1 MEWITGIQRAIDYV
15 EEHITEE
22 LDYEQIARES
32 FSSSFHFQR
41 VFSILCGYTLGE
53 YIRNRRL
60 TLAGMA
66 LAAGR
71 ERVIDVALRYGY
83 DSPDSFA
90 KAFQKFHG
98 ITPSQARSKGANLK
112 SFSRLSFRITLE
124 GGTTMNYRI
133 EKKEAMILT
142 GFKQH
147 FEGTPLDRKQQ
158 DHHFWMSTRLNQ
170 YILQG
175 MARDCT
181 TAYEVITNIGDDG
194 YDFYIASKLNS
205 WAREHFEEELGEE
218 IASRFEHL
226 HLQETTYL
234 VCETEKCEYPT
245 EKIGDLYRKAV
256 TEWLPSAGY
265 ELADQPELDLIHW
278 YYNEADPKVN
288 QLRYVELWLPIT
300 AKK

>member
-1 MEWITGIQRAIDYV
+1 MDWITGIQRAIDYI
-15 EEHITEE
+15 EEHLTEE
-22 LDYEQIARES
+22 LDYEAIAKES

-53 YIRNRRL
+53 YIRSRRM
-60 TLAGMA
+60 TLAGIA
-66 LAAGR
+66 LAAGN

-90 KAFQKFHG
+90 KAFHKFHG
-98 ITPSQARSKGANLK
+98 ITPSQARSEGAKLK

-124 GGTTMNYRI
+124 GGTMMNYRI
-133 EKKEAMILT
+133 EKKPAMTLT
-142 GFKQH
+142 GFKKH
-147 FEGTPLDRKQQ
+147 FDGTPLERKQQ

-175 MARDCT
+175 MARDCA
-181 TAYEVITNIGDDG
+181 TAYEVITNIDDDG
-194 YDFYIASKLNS
+194 YDFYIASKLGGY
-205 WAREHFEEELGEE
+205 ALEHFEEELGNE